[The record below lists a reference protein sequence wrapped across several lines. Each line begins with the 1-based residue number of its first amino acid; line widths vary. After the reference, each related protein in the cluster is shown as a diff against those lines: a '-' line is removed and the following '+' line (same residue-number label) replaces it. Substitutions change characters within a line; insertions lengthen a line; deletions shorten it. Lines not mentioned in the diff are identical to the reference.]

1 MTICTDDHEAG
12 IGLIGV
18 TLFGLLAVGDTFTSN
33 GQRWHKTATIL
44 AEQTKGG
51 ERGIFMADDVVE
63 TTPPA
68 AEHEPPQP
76 P

>member
-33 GQRWHKTATIL
+33 GQQWHKTATIL
-44 AEQTKGG
+44 AEQTNG
-51 ERGIFMADDVVE
+51 ERGIFMADDLVE

-68 AEHEPPQP
+68 AEHEPP
-76 P
+76 